1 MGRPFASPDLPSSNC
16 THLSSSPAPPIH
28 TTVLNSQPCR
38 YLSFSACFPPAPH
51 NQPSILILFFFVPC
65 QVLLI
70 SNLFHGYLPLYTSCL
85 RPPGPWT
92 FVCTASGSCLFQPI
106 RVFMP
111 VAVLV
116 QRRDSMNTCRFIPP
130 ALNLLDHGL

>member
-92 FVCTASGSCLFQPI
+92 LTYAISLTDLFAFCMYCLRKLSFSTNQGFHACG
-106 RVFMP
+106 RS
-111 VAVLV
+111 
-116 QRRDSMNTCRFIPP
+116 RP
-130 ALNLLDHGL
+130 A